1 MELKV
6 FFFTFIATVHNSLWL
21 CIVAESLKKKK
32 NLFPARIKKHK
43 TQQMKLMQS
52 TTTQF
57 DFRGSTTLQI
67 DSNKL

>member
-1 MELKV
+1 MAVHYSWELKNNN
-6 FFFTFIATVHNSLWL
+6 FLLSAG
-21 CIVAESLKKKK
+21 
-32 NLFPARIKKHK
+32 IKKHK

-57 DFRGSTTLQI
+57 DFHGSTTLHI